1 MVKNRDDPAVET
13 VVERAPVE
21 TIEERVVEQDGSV
34 SRVVRTV
41 GEPLPVAVVAQT
53 VVERPAPV
61 RRTVSR
67 IWRRSSVPAQA
78 VTTTEYAQSGFDSG
92 MPTLGQFVRLTWFAV
107 GLIEGLL
114 ALRFALAM
122 LGANAANGFAALVY
136 AVTWPF
142 VAPFRT
148 LFGVPS
154 AGDSVLETY
163 TLIAML
169 VVFFAAWLAVRFVGV
184 LMNRSVDG

>member
-1 MVKNRDDPAVET
+1 MVTNRDDQVVET

-21 TIEERVVEQDGSV
+21 TIEERVVELDGSV

-41 GEPLPVAVVAQT
+41 GEPLPVAVVEQT
-53 VVERPAPV
+53 VVARPAAV

-67 IWRRSSVPAQA
+67 IWRRSSVPANS
-78 VTTTEYAQSGFDSG
+78 TTEYASVASYAGT
-92 MPTLGQFVRLTWFAV
+92 PTLGQFLRITWFVVAV
-107 GLIEGLL
+107 IEGFL

-122 LGANAANGFAALVY
+122 LGANANNGFAALVY
-136 AVTWPF
+136 AITWPF

-148 LFGVPS
+148 LFGVPA
-154 AGDSVLETY
+154 AGGSVLETY

-169 VVFFAAWLAVRFVGV
+169 VVFFGAWLAVRFVGV
-184 LMNRSVDG
+184 LMNRSVEG